1 MRDLPFELGPIR
13 PVDEAKS
20 LLIRITRG
28 CSWNRCEFCVNYKD
42 MPFSLRPLEEIKSDI
57 AAAAEYYGGRPFES
71 CFLQDGNSFIMKTGE
86 LVELLDFLKQHFPT
100 LKRISSYGRAHTVA
114 RKTQEELKEICA
126 AGLNTL
132 YCGLESGSDAVLK
145 KVNKGS
151 TAADMVES
159 GLKAKQAGMTV
170 SEFIILGLGGQE
182 LWQEHA
188 TETAAVLNQINPHFI
203 RALTIGVKPGSGM
216 AEQVQAG
223 EYSLQTEKNI
233 IVEQRLLIENLDGI
247 SSYYANHHGVDLLM
261 EARGQLPEDKA
272 KLLAIMDRYLA
283 LPEDDR
289 LNYTLGKRLGY
300 YQVLDDMHDD
310 GRKRHVAAQ
319 VREVNE
325 AYPGRFDDVCH
336 HLRQQVV

>member
-1 MRDLPFELGPIR
+1 MHDLPFELGPIR

-20 LLIRITRG
+20 LLIRTTRG
-28 CSWNRCEFCVNYKD
+28 CPWNRCEFCTAYKD

-57 AAAAEYYGGRPFES
+57 AAAADYYGGRSFET

-86 LVELLDFLKQHFPT
+86 LVELLGFLKQHFPT
-100 LKRISSYGRAHTVA
+100 LKRISSYGRAKTVR
-114 RKTQEELKEICA
+114 RKGLEELKEICA

-132 YCGLESGSDAVLK
+132 YCGMESGSDTVLK
-145 KVNKGS
+145 KMKKGS
-151 TAADMVES
+151 TAADMIES
-159 GLKAKQAGMTV
+159 GLMAKEAGMTV

-188 TETAAVLNQINPHFI
+188 TETAAALNKINPHFI
-203 RALTIGVKPGSGM
+203 RALTIGVKPGSGIAKQM
-216 AEQVQAG
+216 EAG
-223 EYSLQTEKNI
+223 EYTLQTEKNI
-233 IVEQRLLIENLDGI
+233 IEEQRLLIEHLDGI
-247 SSYYANHHGVDLLM
+247 SSFYANHHGVDLLM

-272 KLLAIMDRYLA
+272 KLLAIMDRYLS

-300 YQVLDDMHDD
+300 YQVLDDMQDE
-310 GRKRHVAAQ
+310 GRKRYVAAQ
-319 VREVNE
+319 VREVNDT
-325 AYPGRFDDVCH
+325 YPGRFDEVCH